1 MKSSLFLSAALLLTA
16 LTLHAEDWPGFRG
29 PTRQG
34 HSSETALPL
43 EWTAEKHIAWKT
55 EIPGEGW
62 SSPIVSGD
70 RVFLS
75 TTTDAGASCHV
86 LALDRKDGRILWN
99 TEVFRQVPGHKQ
111 SENSHATPT
120 PVTDGEK
127 VFAVFSDGSFA
138 AVNLDGAIAWTN
150 RDFKHYSQ
158 HGLAASPLLHGDLII
173 MPFDGSSRGP
183 DTKIGWQVPWDQA
196 AILALDKR
204 TGQQRWRATRGLS
217 RIAHVSPVIVPVE
230 GRDQLIS
237 CAGDAIQG
245 FDPKTGERL
254 WSIYSEG
261 EGVVPSPAF
270 GDGLI
275 FTASGF
281 GKPTLRTVRPVRPTS
296 PSSPSSPSSPI
307 SPISPSATGANATGG
322 TASASIAWEQR
333 KGSPSQSSL
342 LYVKPHLYSVGEGG
356 IATCYRADTG
366 DIVWQERIGGAF
378 NSSPVLAD
386 GRIYLLSAQ
395 GETTVLAPGAE
406 FKVLAKNPLD
416 EKCQASMAVSQ
427 KHLFIRTEKHLFAI
441 GE

>member
-1 MKSSLFLSAALLLTA
+1 LIRARVTAKPPVMQNVPLFSATLLLTA

-34 HSSETALPL
+34 YSSESGLPL
-43 EWTAEKHIAWKT
+43 EWTADKNVAWKT

-75 TTTDAGASCHV
+75 TTTDAGASCHLV
-86 LALDRKDGRILWN
+86 ALDRKDGHILWD

-111 SENSHATPT
+111 PENSHATPT

-138 AVNLDGAIAWTN
+138 AVNFDGKVAWTN
-150 RDFKHYSQ
+150 RAFKHYSQ
-158 HGLAASPLLHGDLII
+158 HGLAASPLLHGDSVI

-204 TGQQRWRATRGLS
+204 TGQERWRATRGLS

-230 GRDQLIS
+230 GRDELVS

-245 FDPKTGERL
+245 FDPKTGERI
-254 WSIYSEG
+254 WSVFSEG
-261 EGVVPSPAF
+261 EGVVPSPAY
-270 GDGLI
+270 GDGLV

-281 GKPTLRTVRPVRPTS
+281 GKPTLRTVRP
-296 PSSPSSPSSPI
+296 
-307 SPISPSATGANATGG
+307 GG
-322 TASASIAWEQR
+322 TGDVTKTNIAWEQR
-333 KGSPSQSSL
+333 KGSPTQSSL
-342 LYVKPHLYSVGEGG
+342 LYVKPHLYTFGEGG
-356 IATCYRADTG
+356 IATCYRADSG
-366 DIVWQERIGGAF
+366 EIVWQERIGGAF

-406 FKVLAKNPLD
+406 FKVLAKNPLG
-416 EKCQASMAVSQ
+416 EKCQASMAISQ